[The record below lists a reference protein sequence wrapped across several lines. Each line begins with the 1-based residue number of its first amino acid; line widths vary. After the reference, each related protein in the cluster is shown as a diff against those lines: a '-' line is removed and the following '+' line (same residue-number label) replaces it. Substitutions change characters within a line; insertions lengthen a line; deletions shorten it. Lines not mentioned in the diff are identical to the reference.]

1 MFAIKLKTIAA
12 LALAIS
18 LAAIP
23 VQAEGMLNGSK
34 DINGK
39 STAAKNSTV
48 SSAPEIKSTGRFG
61 EKYALVSGLYVVL
74 PPEDSAIPQPA
85 ITEKSKGKYSV
96 SYAID
101 RKQKYSANDQ
111 AVISIIDSWNA
122 PDAKETIAVTTQSG
136 VKNVTGTFNMNAA
149 KKIFMSV
156 NEKRAAA
163 NLSTL
168 SWDAALANAAKLRA
182 AEITINNSHTR
193 PDGTSCFTAVKGMT
207 GENIA
212 DGYKTPEI
220 AMSEWM
226 SSPGHKAN
234 ILRSGFHQ
242 LGVAAFTSGGHTYWV
257 QDFAG
262 Y

>member
-1 MFAIKLKTIAA
+1 MKLKTMAA
-12 LALAIS
+12 LVVAVS
-18 LAAIP
+18 LATVPA
-23 VQAEGMLNGSK
+23 QAAGMLNGSK
-34 DINGK
+34 DTIGK
-39 STAAKNSTV
+39 SAADAK
-48 SSAPEIKSTGRFG
+48 SAAAPSASDVKSTGRFG
-61 EKYALVSGLYVVL
+61 EKYAVVNGLYVVL

-85 ITEKSKGKYSV
+85 ITKKSKGTYTV

-101 RKQKYSANDQ
+101 RKQQYSANDQ
-111 AVISIIDSWNA
+111 AVIAIIDSWNA
-122 PDAKETIAVTTQSG
+122 ADAKETIAVTTQSG
-136 VKNVTGTFNMNAA
+136 TKNVTGTFNMNAA
-149 KKIFMSV
+149 KKVFMSV

-234 ILRSGFHQ
+234 ILRSTFKQ